1 MNNVWNKIIYKLG
14 APFYDVFF
22 NSGIFLNA
30 RKKVFEDLVL
40 PKKQQVLFV
49 GIGTG
54 ADLCFFTEQDIQ
66 ITAIDISPSM
76 LSQAKEKTNK
86 KMNIQFLE
94 MDAQHLA
101 FSDQSFDMVVAN
113 LILSVVPDANQ
124 CMKEIIRVTKERG
137 TIIIFDKFE
146 PKNKKLSLKKR
157 LLRPVISLL
166 GTDIG
171 RNFEVIVKPYKEQI
185 IVQQDIPILFRDMY
199 RKITLQKI
207 KRVSS

>member
-171 RNFEVIVKPYKEQI
+171 RNFEVIVKPYKGQI
-185 IVQQDIPILFRDMY
+185 IVQGDIPILFRDMY

>member
-1 MNNVWNKIIYKLG
+1 MNNIWNKIIYKVA

-40 PKKQQVLFV
+40 SKKQHVLFV

-76 LSQAKEKTNK
+76 LSKAKEKTNK

-101 FSDQSFDMVVAN
+101 FSDQSFDMAIAN

-124 CMKEIIRVTKERG
+124 CMKEMIRVTKERG

-146 PKNKKLSLKKR
+146 PTNKKLSLKKR

-185 IVQQDIPILFRDMY
+185 IVQGDIPILFRDMY
-199 RKITLQKI
+199 RKITMK
-207 KRVSS
+207 KVY

>member
-185 IVQQDIPILFRDMY
+185 IVQRDIPILFRDMY

-207 KRVSS
+207 K

>member
-1 MNNVWNKIIYKLG
+1 MNNVWNKLIYKLG
-14 APFYDVFF
+14 APIYDVFF

-40 PKKQQVLFV
+40 SNKQQVLFV

-66 ITAIDISPSM
+66 IIAIDISPSM
-76 LSQAKEKTNK
+76 LSQAKGKTNK

-137 TIIIFDKFE
+137 TIIIFDKFK

-185 IVQQDIPILFRDMY
+185 IVQGDIPILFKDMY

-207 KRVSS
+207 K

>member
-30 RKKVFEDLVL
+30 RKKVFEGLVL
-40 PKKQQVLFV
+40 HKGQHILFV

-76 LSQAKEKTNK
+76 LTQAKEKANK

-101 FSDQSFDMVVAN
+101 FPDQSFDMIVAN

-124 CMKEIIRVTKERG
+124 CMKEIIRVTKKKG
-137 TIIIFDKFE
+137 TIVFFDKFE
-146 PKNKKLSLKKR
+146 PINKKLSFSKR
-157 LLRPVISLL
+157 LLRPVISVL

-171 RNFEVIVKPYKEQI
+171 RNFETIIKPYNEQI
-185 IVQQDIPILFRDMY
+185 IVQGDVPILFNGMY
-199 RKITLQKI
+199 RKITMQKI
-207 KRVSS
+207 Y